1 MKKAIIFG
9 LLLAVVF
16 TGCKKD
22 DENNDNEIPQGDKVE
37 GVWLSSGTDVSPL
50 LAYNG
55 FSSINAE
62 FKADGTYT
70 VIGNL
75 TAGGAINFVGVYE
88 QTKSDVEGIYN
99 IKLIQS
105 APSSAISEGILQI
118 TVENQVR
125 IMVYEVAQVDPS
137 VAGVTAPTA
146 EAGFGST
153 SDGQYGMMNVQRFVE
168 VQ

>member
-16 TGCKKD
+16 SGCKKD
-22 DENNDNEIPQGDKVE
+22 EQEDPNAIPDADKVV
-37 GVWLSSGTDVSPL
+37 GVWESSGADVAPL
-50 LAYNG
+50 LVANG
-55 FSSINAE
+55 FSSIDAE
-62 FKADGTYT
+62 FFADGTYL
-70 VIGNL
+70 VKGYL
-75 TAGGAINFVGVYE
+75 TAGGSINFVGVYE
-88 QTKSDVEGIYN
+88 QKKSDVDGIYE

-125 IMVYEVAQVDPS
+125 VMTYEVAQVDPS
-137 VAGVTAPTA
+137 IAGVTPPTA
-146 EAGFGST
+146 EGGFGST
-153 SDGQYGMMNVQRFVE
+153 SDGAFGVWNVQRFLE